1 MALGFEFQER
11 VAGTYYLL
19 SEPTVD
25 LVIRMTFKV
34 SLNGVLRFAKDKLLD
49 MNGEIYAEGFADH
62 RPLEGTIAFRVHDE
76 RRLPYDF
83 SFLAND
89 GKRYRFRG
97 QKDFASY
104 RIMDSLTT
112 LQASLLNEANEE
124 IGRAT
129 FKFDAAVEWV
139 NLFQSLRL
147 RADLRAPKEHAVP
160 RLPRGG
166 DV

>member
-1 MALGFEFQER
+1 MAFGFEFQER
-11 VAGTYYLL
+11 VGGTFYFL
-19 SEPTVD
+19 SQPTVD

-62 RPLEGTIAFRVHDE
+62 RPVAGTIAFRVHDE

-83 SFLAND
+83 SFVAND
-89 GKRYRFRG
+89 GKRYRVRG
-97 QKDFASY
+97 QKDFAAY
-104 RIMDSLTT
+104 RVMDSLTT
-112 LQASLLNEANEE
+112 LHASLLNEAEEE

-129 FKFDAAVEWV
+129 FKFDANAEWFS
-139 NLFQSLRL
+139 LLQSFRL
-147 RADLRAPKEHAVP
+147 RADFRAPGDHALP

-166 DV
+166 SV